1 MKDNI
6 LNILSDIYFAPIK
19 DLLED
24 ENHSDIYI
32 RGHELILVKEKG
44 VVKRVAGRKFANQKK
59 LETAVNI
66 IARKLGVPLDEAHPI
81 LDTRFDTGERINV
94 VIPPVSLRPLV
105 TIRKFINRYFEEKE
119 LIEAGMIDQNGIDML
134 KFFVGMKKRV
144 IISGA
149 PNSGK
154 TTVLNMICKNITEEY
169 GTVVS
174 VEDTREIRI
183 ESALWESLIP
193 NPVDNGKNRSEKFR
207 QVLMNILRMDCDI
220 LIIGEIRGAE
230 ITNMVTSF
238 NTGTGGMATIHAN
251 SATSTLRRMESLL
264 KAHSNMREEAIRQII
279 SENIDI
285 LVHVKTL
292 PDRSKRVT
300 DMVEIVKPGIYK
312 VNWLYEFVPGK
323 IVKGERIGGRF
334 AVRGCPE
341 FLKKEHYVN
350 SSDIPVFWQ

>member
-1 MKDNI
+1 MKDKI

-19 DLLED
+19 DLLES
-24 ENHSDIYI
+24 ENYSDIYI

-44 VVKRVAGRKFANQKK
+44 MVTRIKDRKFESQKK
-59 LETAVNI
+59 LETAINI
-66 IARKLGVPLDEAHPI
+66 IARKLGVQLDEANPI

-94 VIPPVSLRPLV
+94 VIPPVSLRPIV
-105 TIRKFINRYFEEKE
+105 TIRKFINRYFDEQE
-119 LIEAGMIDQNGIDML
+119 LIEAGMIDRKGIDML
-134 KFFVGMKKRV
+134 KFFVKMKKRI

-154 TTVLNMICKNITEEY
+154 TTILNMICKNITEDF

-193 NPVDNGKNRSEKFR
+193 NPMDDTKNRSERFR

-230 ITNMVTSF
+230 INNMVTSF

-251 SATSTLRRMESLL
+251 SAESTLRRLESLM
-264 KAHSNMREEAIRQII
+264 KAHSNMREEAIRQTIK
-279 SENIDI
+279 ENIDI
-285 LVHVKTL
+285 IVHVKTL
-292 PDRSKRVT
+292 PDKSKRVT
-300 DMVEIVKPGIYK
+300 EIVEIVKHPKNNINY
-312 VNWLYEFVPGK
+312 LYEFVTRKITQGVPIQGK
-323 IVKGERIGGRF
+323 FEVHHT
-334 AVRGCPE
+334 PE
-341 FLKKEHYVN
+341 FLKENHYI
-350 SSDIPVFWQ
+350 SSDEVPKYWQ

>member
-1 MKDNI
+1 MKDKI
-6 LNILSDIYFAPIK
+6 LNILSDIYFTPIK
-19 DLLED
+19 DLLEK
-24 ENHSDIYI
+24 ENYSDIYI

-44 VVKRVAGRKFANQKK
+44 LVTRVEGRKFESLKK
-59 LETAVNI
+59 LETAINI
-66 IARKLGVPLDEAHPI
+66 IARKLGVQLDEANPI

-94 VIPPVSLRPLV
+94 VVPPVSLRPIV
-105 TIRKFINRYFEEKE
+105 TIRKFISRYFDEQE
-119 LIEAGMIDQNGIDML
+119 LIEAGMIDRAGLDML
-134 KFFVGMKKRV
+134 KFFVKMKKRI

-154 TTVLNMICKNITEEY
+154 TTILNLVCKNITEDF

-193 NPVDNGKNRSEKFR
+193 NPIDNTKNRAERFQ

-238 NTGTGGMATIHAN
+238 NTGTGGMATIHAH
-251 SATSTLRRMESLL
+251 SATSTLRRMESLM
-264 KAHSNMREEAIRQII
+264 KAHSNMREDAIRQTI

-285 LVHVKTL
+285 IVHVKTL
-292 PDRSKRVT
+292 PDKSKRVT
-300 DMVEIVKPGIYK
+300 DIVEIVKPGIYHT
-312 VNWLYEFVPGK
+312 NWLYKFVTRKIIQGFPIQGK
-323 IVKGERIGGRF
+323 FEVHHR
-334 AVRGCPE
+334 PE
-341 FLKKEHYVN
+341 FLKEEHYI
-350 SSDIPVFWQ
+350 SSDEIPSYWK